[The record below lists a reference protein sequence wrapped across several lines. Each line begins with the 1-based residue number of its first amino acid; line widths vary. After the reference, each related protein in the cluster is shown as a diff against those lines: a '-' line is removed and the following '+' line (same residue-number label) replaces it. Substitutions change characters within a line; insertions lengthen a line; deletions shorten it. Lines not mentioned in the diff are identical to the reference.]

1 MLPEYFGPYKIEKII
16 GQGGMG
22 NVYKA
27 FHAKSGLTVAVKV
40 ISSSI
45 ANEVRFRRRFE
56 AEIETLK
63 RLKHPNI
70 VQLIGYGEEN
80 GNLFYSME
88 YVEGESLHE
97 CLKKNGPVP
106 WEDALRIGIDISSAL
121 KHAHDMGIIHRDL
134 KPANLLINHEGT
146 IKLVDFGIAKLFGAT
161 EMTMAGSIVGTADF
175 MSPEQAD
182 GKPATPRSDLYS
194 LGSVLYAAVTGRAPF
209 AGKSVPETLYAL
221 KFTDPIPLCRMTK
234 DTPVELAELIEQL
247 LQKDPSLRPPTALVV
262 NNRMK
267 SMQQGL
273 KKRIETND
281 LEQIGSLE
289 THTSLDLNE
298 FQERLIDLPLGTSDR
313 LTIDARESLPDQPT
327 DPTLLARPQTMS
339 DVKLDLNLELLHAS
353 VTSESQK
360 KSESQ
365 RTSDSQ
371 ISSGPGTEVTSGGG
385 THFTTVGDKS
395 HRHSSSFEDEL
406 QTEGNYNQLI
416 SVAMIVIALIAC
428 ISALWYLSRPPS
440 AEDLFAE
447 FATDLEA
454 DNIEQLSAKYDSLV
468 AFERQYPADARVE
481 VVRAAIQE
489 IETDRRIRSLLRRS
503 RRESASPATSVM
515 EDSIFEAIQLGKSE
529 PDKSLRLLQA
539 ILAVYGS
546 KQDLS
551 PSQLELLQIV
561 ESKQRLLKQ
570 YRSQYDSDARKELNQ
585 LISWGIG
592 NLKGAELSRF
602 LEGIIELYAKKDWAA
617 AEVQRAQDN
626 LNAQPR

>member
-22 NVYKA
+22 YVYKA
-27 FHAKSGLTVAVKV
+27 FHAKSGLPVAVKV

-45 ANEVRFRRRFE
+45 ANESRFRRRFE

-70 VQLIGYGEEN
+70 VQLIGYGEEV

-88 YVEGESLHE
+88 YVDGESLHE

-106 WEDALRIGIDISSAL
+106 WEDVLRLGIDIASAL

-146 IKLVDFGIAKLFGAT
+146 IKLVDFGIAKLFGAA

-221 KFTDPIPLCRMTK
+221 KFTEPIPLRRMMK
-234 DTPVELAELIEQL
+234 DTPLELAELIEQL
-247 LQKDPSLRPPTALVV
+247 LLKDPSLRPPTALVV
-262 NNRMK
+262 NNRLK
-267 SMQQGL
+267 AIQQGL
-273 KKRIETND
+273 KKRIETNEV
-281 LEQIGSLE
+281 EQVGSLE

-298 FQERLIDLPLGTSDR
+298 FQERLIDLPLDTSDR
-313 LTIDARESLPDQPT
+313 LTIDARESFPDQPT

-339 DVKLDLNLELLHAS
+339 DVKIDANLEASQVS
-353 VTSESQK
+353 VTSESQ
-360 KSESQ
+360 
-365 RTSDSQ
+365 
-371 ISSGPGTEVTSGGG
+371 ISSAPNKEVTSRGG
-385 THFTTVGDKS
+385 THFTTVSDKT
-395 HRHSSSFEDEL
+395 HRHFPSLEDEI
-406 QTEGNYNQLI
+406 QTEASYTQLI
-416 SVAMIVIALIAC
+416 SVAMIAIALFAC
-428 ISALWYLSRPPS
+428 ISALWYLSQPPS

-447 FATDLEA
+447 FATELET
-454 DNIEQLSAKYDSLV
+454 DNIEQLNMKYDALV
-468 AFERQYPADARVE
+468 AFEKQFPADERVE
-481 VVRAAIQE
+481 VVRGAIHE
-489 IETDRRIRSLLRRS
+489 IETDRRIRALLRRS
-503 RRESASPATSVM
+503 RRESSSITTSMM
-515 EDSIFEAIQLGKSE
+515 EDSIVEAIQLGNSE

-546 KQDLS
+546 KKDLS

-570 YRSQYDSDARKELNQ
+570 HRKQNDTEARKELNQ

-602 LEGIIELYAKKDWAA
+602 LEGIIELYAQKDWAS

-626 LNAQPR
+626 LNAQPK

>member
-106 WEDALRIGIDISSAL
+106 WEDSLRIGIDISSAL

-339 DVKLDLNLELLHAS
+339 DVKLDVNLELLHAS

-385 THFTTVGDKS
+385 THFTTVSDKS

>member
-22 NVYKA
+22 HVYKA
-27 FHAKSGLTVAVKV
+27 FHAKSGLPVAVKV

-45 ANEVRFRRRFE
+45 AQEVRFRRRFE

-88 YVEGESLHE
+88 YVEGESLHD

-106 WEDALRIGIDISSAL
+106 WEDALRIGIDIASAL

-134 KPANLLINHEGT
+134 KPANLLIDHEGT

-194 LGSVLYAAVTGRAPF
+194 LGSVLYAAITGRAPF

-221 KFTDPIPLCRMTK
+221 KFTDPIPLRRMTK
-234 DTPVELAELIEQL
+234 DTPLELAELIEQL
-247 LQKDPSLRPPTALVV
+247 LLKDPSLRPPTALVV
-262 NNRMK
+262 NNRLK
-267 SMQQGL
+267 AMQQGL
-273 KKRIETND
+273 KKRIETNEMD
-281 LEQIGSLE
+281 QIGSLE

-313 LTIDARESLPDQPT
+313 LTIDARESFPDQPT

-339 DVKLDLNLELLHAS
+339 DVKLDVNLEAS
-353 VTSESQK
+353 RAPLTSESQGT
-360 KSESQ
+360 SESQ
-365 RTSDSQ
+365 F
-371 ISSGPGTEVTSGGG
+371 SSGPGTEVTNGGG
-385 THFTTVGDKS
+385 THFTAVGDKAN
-395 HRHSSSFEDEL
+395 RDSSAFENEI
-406 QTEGNYNQLI
+406 QSEGNYSQLI
-416 SVAMIVIALIAC
+416 SVAMIALALFAC
-428 ISALWYLSRPPS
+428 ISALWYMSRPPS
-440 AEDLFAE
+440 AEGVFAE
-447 FATDLEA
+447 FATELET

-468 AFERQYPADARVE
+468 AFEKQFPADERVDL
-481 VVRAAIQE
+481 VRSAIQE
-489 IETDRRIRSLLRRS
+489 IETNRRIRSLIRRS
-503 RRESASPATSVM
+503 RRESSSIATSLL
-515 EDSIFEAIQLGKSE
+515 EDSIVEAIQLENSE

-539 ILAVYGS
+539 ILAVYKS
-546 KQDLS
+546 KKDDLT

-561 ESKQRLLKQ
+561 ESKQRLLIEHRNQ
-570 YRSQYDSDARKELNQ
+570 NNTEARKELNR

-592 NLKGAELSRF
+592 NLKGPELSRF
-602 LEGIIELYAKKDWAA
+602 LEGIIELYAKKDWAT

-626 LNAQPR
+626 LTSQPK